1 MNKRIPQ
8 ALRTWFFIHFLVDIF
23 FAIPLLFFP
32 AWSLRLL
39 GFMIIEP
46 LTTRLVGAALLAI
59 GGISL
64 LSYRQGKERF
74 DVLLTLKIIW
84 SISAIIAIFLSLA
97 EGAPAA
103 VFGILAL
110 FAFFSAV
117 WIYYKIQLHKN
128 NH

>member
-1 MNKRIPQ
+1 MDKRIPQ

-84 SISAIIAIFLSLA
+84 SGRSACSCLWYSGPFCFF
-97 EGAPAA
+97 
-103 VFGILAL
+103 FGSMDLLQNSIT
-110 FAFFSAV
+110 
-117 WIYYKIQLHKN
+117 
-128 NH
+128 

>member
-1 MNKRIPQ
+1 MNKGIPK

-23 FAIPLLFFP
+23 FSIPLLFFP

-39 GFMIIEP
+39 GFIVIES
-46 LTTRLVGAALLAI
+46 LTTRLVGAALLGI

-64 LSYRQGKERF
+64 LSYRQGKESF
-74 DVLLTLKIIW
+74 NVLLTMKIIW
-84 SISAIIAIFLSLA
+84 SISAIIAISLSLA
-97 EGAPAA
+97 EGVPPF
-103 VFGILAL
+103 VLVILAL

-128 NH
+128 N